1 MCSFFLFFCSFV
13 SYVVQVLI
21 IIIQFNNINPCRA
34 LEPIRSSRTPNPS
47 RPQLAAALSHLNHP
61 HKLHLLQTLSG
72 RASPTSWKWTK
83 KNTTFKYVISWYYNF
98 PSFLLWGLK
107 QVFLSFQSGFQDL
120 NFTVTLLPQ
129 FELGKCPFF
138 LELGEFFES
147 ISLCLNFWYESDQ
160 VADMT
165 HDFSDFRSEKL
176 LRAFLSLFGV
186 FVSILSSCKRSLCAD
201 KDWDCPWNR
210 SKRIKFSAKPY
221 TFSTSLNKNFWIL
234 H

>member
-1 MCSFFLFFCSFV
+1 MCSFFLFFCSSV

-34 LEPIRSSRTPNPS
+34 LETIRSSRAPNPS

-72 RASPTSWKWTK
+72 RPSPTSWKWTE

-147 ISLCLNFWYESDQ
+147 ISLCPNFWYESDQ
-160 VADMT
+160 VADMNHVT
-165 HDFSDFRSEKL
+165 LVILDQRSCWG
-176 LRAFLSLFGV
+176 LFCCCLGFCLYFV
-186 FVSILSSCKRSLCAD
+186 FM
-201 KDWDCPWNR
+201 
-210 SKRIKFSAKPY
+210 
-221 TFSTSLNKNFWIL
+221 
-234 H
+234 